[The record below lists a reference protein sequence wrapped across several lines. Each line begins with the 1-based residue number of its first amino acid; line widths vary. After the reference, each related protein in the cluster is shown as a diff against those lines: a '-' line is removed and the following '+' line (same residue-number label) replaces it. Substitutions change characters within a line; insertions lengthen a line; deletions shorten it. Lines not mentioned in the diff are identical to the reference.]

1 MFSHKAA
8 YSLHYDFPCFWRM
21 FFSRCPVVMISLI
34 EFTKE
39 IHTFTLTRI
48 NLLKKIIV
56 KTNNLKLL
64 EGTSKI
70 FETQFLAKKEA

>member
-1 MFSHKAA
+1 
-8 YSLHYDFPCFWRM
+8 
-21 FFSRCPVVMISLI
+21 MISLI